1 MIGSLSP
8 RGRVLTFDPPTVEVP
23 KGVLR
28 KNLITTTLPPARH
41 RLGTSTSAG
50 SLFGALHDSPAAKA
64 VLIGAGGLSLFG
76 AATAHAAPVNAEA
89 TTTAAKGP
97 RSIVYVG
104 MNKDSSYEVAGLR
117 AKIGEGGVTY
127 LTSSKTQDGLTLNGK
142 SYDLTKPEGR
152 SDYAAALGLP
162 ADRAAALAEI
172 LADTPEG
179 ARDEAAQLAR
189 TFREAEQGKRTIE
202 RIVLSGHGV
211 GSGVWGDGN
220 GTLSLSVVGKL
231 TLLFPKA
238 AAQVEDFML
247 AGCYSGGEGSMET
260 YRAMFPNLKTAWAY
274 TGSAPGSVSG
284 AVPHILRWEKAT
296 RGSGSDAL
304 KRSLVDGTRK
314 GENVAVWT
322 VTKGYDNGQP
332 QISLEEARG
341 MYNSSAGIVAGYA
354 SGESV
359 QDNPQS
365 GPLRDH
371 YNSIQR
377 LLARSDLPATDR
389 AQLEGER
396 DFVIRLLFHKNVSTM
411 FQATYGSSISAAFTE
426 LGLPTPDFAK
436 LSRKDA
442 LAKIAEFDAKL
453 AAKPSASAATKAMS
467 TRLNDTLKSL
477 KPAAVPPAWI

>member
-202 RIVLSGHGV
+202 RIVLSGHSV

-247 AGCYSGGEGSMET
+247 AANEAVAKHLDGVPAPAV
-260 YRAMFPNLKTAWAY
+260 YRVHDKPD
-274 TGSAPGSVSG
+274 
-284 AVPHILRWEKAT
+284 AT
-296 RGSGSDAL
+296 RLADL
-304 KRSLVDGTRK
+304 RVVL
-314 GENVAVWT
+314 EPL
-322 VTKGYDNGQP
+322 GYDLP
-332 QISLEEARG
+332 EDPEEITPA
-341 MYNSSAGIVAGYA
+341 VFQ
-354 SGESV
+354 E
-359 QDNPQS
+359 
-365 GPLRDH
+365 
-371 YNSIQR
+371 
-377 LLARSDLPATDR
+377 LLSDV
-389 AQLEGER
+389 EGTPEER
-396 DFVIRLLFHKNVSTM
+396 FV
-411 FQATYGSSISAAFTE
+411 TE
-426 LGLPTPDFAK
+426 LVLRSQKKALYSPECRGHY
-436 LSRKDA
+436 A
-442 LAKIAEFDAKL
+442 LAA
-453 AAKPSASAATKAMS
+453 PY
-467 TRLNDTLKSL
+467 
-477 KPAAVPPAWI
+477 